1 DQEIEG
7 KIRDVCSILS
17 SSDCPNFRAAAKEHN
32 IPYHT
37 LRRWFLGLNQPS
49 NKAHASQ
56 QLLSPESELVLVD
69 WIKHLSAMGHPLS
82 K

>member
-1 DQEIEG
+1 ELEK
-7 KIRDVCSILS
+7 KIQDVCSILS
-17 SSDCPNFRAAAKEHN
+17 SSDSPNFHAAAKEHN
-32 IPYHT
+32 VPYHT
-37 LRRWFLGLNQPS
+37 LWCQFLGLNQPS

-56 QLLSPESELVLVD
+56 QLLSPESELALVD